1 MTIYIGQK
9 CIRSRKCAI
18 DGCKEVH
25 NRLLHKFRIRTIEQR
40 HNTEDSKTK
49 CDNVK
54 STESSDK
61 STSEQP
67 QEGERTMVAKGK
79 TELNYVTLRTVPVI
93 LRNGNRKLKVNA
105 LLDDASTITYINSD
119 VAAELGLQG
128 RTQSMTINVLNG
140 ESETFETMPVQC
152 ELESCNGHTKTIIVA
167 FTTDNVTG
175 DMQPINWQRKSQWNT

>member
-1 MTIYIGQK
+1 MQSTDVKKY
-9 CIRSRKCAI
+9 
-18 DGCKEVH
+18 
-25 NRLLHKFRIRTIEQR
+25 TIECYINSGYEQLNSVTTPR
-40 HNTEDSKTK
+40 IQKL
-49 CDNVK
+49 NVI
-54 STESSDK
+54 TLNQQSSDK
-61 STSEQP
+61 SASEQP